1 MISCFFKKKKEEE
14 EEGFLEG
21 FRGGGRGIFF
31 IREVSK
37 KSEIGNIIF

>member
-1 MISCFFKKKKEEE
+1 MISWFFYKKKKKEE
-14 EEGFLEG
+14 GFLKG